1 MIRALPV
8 VAFVA
13 LTLLWPGWRQPEDDL
28 GEVVEATAF
37 SARVHA
43 YASLYREEAPA
54 GEIPML
60 ARRFEFYPAVRLQA
74 GQSYRLQLMAEDTV
88 HAVAVNGHEM
98 LLVPGRVQ
106 TVEIT
111 PHPGDVVELRCN
123 EYCGLG
129 HNRMR
134 LKVY

>member
-1 MIRALPV
+1 MIRVLSI

-13 LTLLWPGWRQPEDDL
+13 LALGWSGWSRPEADV
-28 GEVVEATAF
+28 GEAVEEAAF

-60 ARRFEFYPAVRLQA
+60 ARRFEFYPPVHLQA
-74 GQSYRLQLMAEDTV
+74 GQSYRLLLMAEDAV
-88 HAVAVNGHEM
+88 HSVAVNGHEM
-98 LLVPGRVQ
+98 LLVPGWVQ
-106 TVEIT
+106 AVEIT